1 MNKQTT
7 TLAGTVAI
15 IAIIAAT
22 VLLGVLPQMRAA
34 SAAEATEA
42 ELAQTNTLLGVQRAA
57 LAKQSKDPEGLEKD
71 LGQLREQIPSTA
83 DLASA
88 TRVIVNALEAP
99 DGSAGAT
106 LVSITPQV
114 PPVAFTP
121 REQLTRDVGE
131 PQPPETYGN
140 LTTEA
145 PPAGSFQEIPLTI
158 TATAVD
164 VTAAFRFVD
173 LLNDG
178 PRLLAVH
185 HVQIVRN
192 ESVSKGE
199 NPVSVVVAGAA
210 YMQPDAGGG
219 SEGSDE

>member
-1 MNKQTT
+1 MTKQTT
-7 TLAGTVAI
+7 TLAGGAAMVAI
-15 IAIIAAT
+15 IAAA
-22 VLLGVLPQMRAA
+22 VMLGVIPQQRAA
-34 SAAEATEA
+34 SAAEASEA
-42 ELAQTNTLLGVQRAA
+42 ELVQTNSLLGVQRAS
-57 LAKQSKDPEGLEKD
+57 LAKYAKDPAGLDKE
-71 LGQLREQIPSTA
+71 LTHLREQIPATA

-121 REQLTRDVGE
+121 REQLTTEVGE
-131 PQPPETYGN
+131 PDPPANAPSGDAEP
-140 LTTEA
+140 

-164 VTAAFRFVD
+164 MAAAFRFVD

-185 HVQIVRN
+185 HVQIV
-192 ESVSKGE
+192 SDDASSDAT
-199 NPVSVVVAGAA
+199 NPVTVMVSGAA
-210 YMQPDAGGG
+210 YVQPSAGGG
-219 SEGSDE
+219 SEE